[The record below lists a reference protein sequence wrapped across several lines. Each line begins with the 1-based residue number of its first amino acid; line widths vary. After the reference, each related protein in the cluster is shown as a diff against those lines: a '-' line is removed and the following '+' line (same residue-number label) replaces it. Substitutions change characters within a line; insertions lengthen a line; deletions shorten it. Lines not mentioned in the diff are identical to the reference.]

1 MHVQIRLLDEM
12 GVQPNV
18 DSMRTDIAERSL
30 GRFLHHITE
39 LARELKIAFA
49 VHARGLDID
58 SVATVLGH
66 NKTARDSYTRF
77 LDKTRVGIR
86 GQVQVGRK
94 VIRVNGSACKRL
106 LLLNFRSSYLAA
118 NPDKR
123 AFESPYSG
131 FSCVLLDNRQNGT
144 VIDRKVFLLQSMLLH
159 RLRKKEM
166 PSYLLFLLV
175 RVSRQGNDLHAVEEG
190 RWNRLRYVRRR
201 QEQDL
206 RKVKWDFDIVVA
218 ELRILFWIKSL
229 EQSSCRVAPEIRSN
243 LVDLIQKEYWILG
256 PCLLDS
262 LNNAPWHSS
271 NIGSAVSAHFRLVPY
286 AAEGDMDELSVERLR
301 DGFAQRCLAN
311 ARRPDKTKNRTLGL
325 VRKLAHCKILEYPV
339 LNLFKPIVVL
349 VQDLARTLQVNLVG
363 SPDVPWEA
371 NKPVQICSDDGA
383 LWTHGRRF
391 RQSGQLF
398 FDLVAGVGRHMDLLE
413 LLPVLSYL
421 AGLLTL
427 FTEFFLDCSD
437 LLAEVVLS
445 LGLVDLGFHVALDL
459 PCKFQHIDLF
469 GEEFGDAVKSFF
481 CIRCSKQRLPV
492 FGPEQKAARNKV
504 CEPVG
509 FRDAGDIV
517 HRLRRQFPGQLDVLR
532 KLVENNTHESL
543 ALR

>member
-1 MHVQIRLLDEM
+1 MHVQIRLLNEM

-30 GRFLHHITE
+30 GRFLHHVAE
-39 LARELKIAFA
+39 LARELKIALA
-49 VHARGLDID
+49 VHTRGLDID
-58 SVATVLGH
+58 SVTTVLGD
-66 NKTARDSYTRF
+66 NKTACNSYARF
-77 LDKTRVGIR
+77 LDETRVGIR
-86 GQVQVGRK
+86 GQIQIGRK
-94 VIRVNGSACKRL
+94 TVRVNGSTCKRRL
-106 LLLNFRSSYLAA
+106 LLNLRSGYLAA
-118 NPDKR
+118 YPDKR
-123 AFESPYSG
+123 AFESSYSG
-131 FSCVLLDNRQNGT
+131 FSRVLLDNRQNGS
-144 VIDRKVFLLQSMLLH
+144 VIDHKVFLLQSMLLH
-159 RLRKKEM
+159 CLGKEEM

-190 RWNRLRYVRRR
+190 RGNRLRYVRRR
-201 QEQDL
+201 QEKDL

-229 EQSSCRVAPEIRSN
+229 EQSSCRVAPEIRAN
-243 LVDLIQKEYWILG
+243 LVNLIQKEYWILG
-256 PCLLDS
+256 ACLLDS
-262 LNNAPWHSS
+262 LNNAPRHRS
-271 NIGSAVSAHFRLVPY
+271 NIGSAMTAHFRLVPN
-286 AAEGDMDELSVERLR
+286 AAKGDMDELSVKRLR
-301 DGFAQRCLAN
+301 NGFAQRCLAN

-349 VQDLARTLQVNLVG
+349 VQNLACTLQVNLVG

-383 LWTHGRRF
+383 FWTHRRRF
-391 RQSGQLF
+391 RKSGQLF
-398 FDLVAGVGRHMDLLE
+398 LDLVAGVGRHMDLLE

-445 LGLVDLGFHVALDL
+445 LGLVDLGFHVPLYL
-459 PCKFQHIDLF
+459 PCKLQHINLF

-481 CIRCSKQRLPV
+481 CIRYSKQRLPV
-492 FGPEQKAARNKV
+492 FGPEQ
-504 CEPVG
+504 
-509 FRDAGDIV
+509 
-517 HRLRRQFPGQLDVLR
+517 
-532 KLVENNTHESL
+532 
-543 ALR
+543 